1 MNVLHVMQQA
11 AHSKQPNIFLNAMFL
26 ALACDSGTRKESLS
40 FVGDEKT
47 IRGELNEIVQV
58 IYSWNTCTSITQ
70 SDFI

>member
-58 IYSWNTCTSITQ
+58 IYS
-70 SDFI
+70 